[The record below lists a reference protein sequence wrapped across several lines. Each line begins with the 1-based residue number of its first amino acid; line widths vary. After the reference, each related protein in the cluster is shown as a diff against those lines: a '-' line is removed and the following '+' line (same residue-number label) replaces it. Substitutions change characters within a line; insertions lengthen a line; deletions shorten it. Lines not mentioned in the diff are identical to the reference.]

1 MSRFDELYDEILTM
15 EGVFSRVKNRKVK
28 QGNSQWFDKLKKVN
42 NLDELF
48 KDALNA
54 ERDKFNTRSMEANVE
69 GKHVNIDIR
78 GDVVPD
84 NVIRV
89 IKTAFSNIG
98 TVQTLLAKK
107 IADDHN
113 KPGDGRKGPWG
124 WKPDKKYHARDVINV
139 IRFET
144 FDVRVSEKGTKFNLY
159 FYDGDLYGGHV
170 IVVHDA
176 INPKSGAV
184 QKDFSYTIEG

>member
-15 EGVFSRVKNRKVK
+15 EGVISRVKNRKVK
-28 QGNSQWFDKLKKVN
+28 QGNSQWFAKLKKVN

-84 NVIRV
+84 NVIRI

-98 TVQTLLAKK
+98 TVQTLLGKK

-113 KPGDGRKGPWG
+113 NSNGQRGPSEWEAN
-124 WKPDKKYHARDVINV
+124 KKYHARDVINV

-176 INPKSGAV
+176 IDPKSGAV

>member
-15 EGVFSRVKNRKVK
+15 EGVISRVKNRKVK
-28 QGNSQWFDKLKKVN
+28 QGNSQWFEKLKKVN

-69 GKHVNIDIR
+69 GKHVIIDIR

-144 FDVRVSEKGTKFNLY
+144 FDVRVSEKGTRFTLY

-170 IVVHDA
+170 IVVHDV